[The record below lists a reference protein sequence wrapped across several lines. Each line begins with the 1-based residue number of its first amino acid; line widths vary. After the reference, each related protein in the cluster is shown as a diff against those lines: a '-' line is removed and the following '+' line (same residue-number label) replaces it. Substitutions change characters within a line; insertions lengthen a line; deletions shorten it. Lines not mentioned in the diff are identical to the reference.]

1 MQPIL
6 KSCCGM
12 DIHKKI
18 IVACLLKEEKNG
30 EVKTEIR
37 HFPTLTE
44 DILKMEQWLLENECT
59 HVAMES
65 TSVYWKPIFNI
76 LEDSMKVMVVNA
88 RLIKNV
94 PGRKT
99 DQNDSEWIATL
110 LRHGLLRNSFIPP
123 RDIRDLRDLTR
134 YRVKLVQNATA
145 EKNRIQKILEDAN
158 IKLSSVLSKTFS
170 VSGTEMIKAIIEG
183 GSSPEE
189 IANLARRRLR
199 SKIPELIKALRGHV
213 TDHHRF
219 MLAVSFDHL
228 KYLLERIS
236 KIEQRIEEKL
246 EPHKEI
252 YELLMTIPG
261 VNKHVAASVIAE
273 IGVDMSQFPNSKHL
287 ASWAGVCPGN
297 NESAGKRMSGKTR
310 KGDSSLR
317 VTLTEA
323 AWAASKT
330 KENYLSEK
338 YRRLVHRRG
347 QKRSIMAIAHK
358 ILVIAYN
365 VIDKKEPY
373 KDLGPGY
380 LEQLHK
386 ENSKRNAVNRL
397 RTLGYEVNLTP
408 ASVTG

>member
-12 DIHKKI
+12 DVHKKV
-18 IVACLLKEEKNG
+18 IVACLLREIDNG
-30 EVKTEIR
+30 EVKKEIK
-37 HFPTLTE
+37 HFSTLTE
-44 DILKMEQWLLENECT
+44 DILKMERWLLENECT

-76 LEDSMKVMVVNA
+76 LEDSLKVMVVNA

-110 LRHGLLRNSFIPP
+110 LRHGLLRNSFIPT

-145 EKNRIQKILEDAN
+145 EKNRLQKILEDAN

-183 GSSPEE
+183 ESSPEE
-189 IANLARRRLR
+189 IAELARKRLR

-219 MLAVSFDHL
+219 MMTESFEHLNYLA
-228 KYLLERIS
+228 ERIQE
-236 KIEQRIEEKL
+236 IEQRIEEKL
-246 EPHKEI
+246 EPHKAV

-261 VNKHVAASVIAE
+261 VNKHCAASIIAE
-273 IGVDMSQFPNSKHL
+273 IGVDMSVFPSAKHL

-310 KGDSSLR
+310 KGDAWLS

-330 KENYLSEK
+330 KDNYLSEK

-358 ILVIAYN
+358 ILCIAYN

-373 KDLGPGY
+373 KDLGPDY

-397 RTLGYEVNLTP
+397 KSLGYEVNLTP
-408 ASVTG
+408 TKAIC

>member
-1 MQPIL
+1 
-6 KSCCGM
+6 M
-12 DIHKKI
+12 DVHKKV
-18 IVACLLKEEKNG
+18 IVACLLKENEKG
-30 EVKTEIR
+30 EVEKEIK
-37 HFPTLTE
+37 HYPTLTE
-44 DILKMEQWLLENECT
+44 YILKMEQWLLMNECT
-59 HVAMES
+59 HIAMES

-134 YRVKLVQNATA
+134 YRVKLVQNTTA
-145 EKNRIQKILEDAN
+145 EKNRLQKILEDAN

-183 GSSPEE
+183 ESAPEE
-189 IANLARRRLR
+189 IADLARKRLR
-199 SKIPELIKALRGHV
+199 SKIPELIQALRGHV

-219 MLAVSFDHL
+219 MMMESFEHL
-228 KYLLERIS
+228 NYLLERIHD
-236 KIEQRIEEKL
+236 IEQRIEEML
-246 EPHKEI
+246 EPYSEI

-261 VNKHVAASVIAE
+261 VNKHTAASIIAE
-273 IGVDMSQFPNSKHL
+273 IGVDMSVFPNAQHL

-297 NESAGKRMSGKTR
+297 NESAGKRMSGRTR
-310 KGDSSLR
+310 KGDSWLR

-330 KENYLSEK
+330 KDNYLSEK

-365 VIDKKEPY
+365 VIENKEPY
-373 KDLGPGY
+373 KDLGPDY
-380 LEQLHK
+380 LERLHK

-397 RTLGYEVNLTP
+397 KALGYEVNLTKTK
-408 ASVTG
+408 ATC

>member
-1 MQPIL
+1 MQSIL
-6 KSCCGM
+6 KRCCGM

-18 IVACLLKEEKNG
+18 IVACLLIENENG
-30 EVKTEIR
+30 EAQTEIR
-37 HFPTLTE
+37 HFPTMTE
-44 DILKMEQWLLENECT
+44 DILKLEQWLLENGCT

-76 LEDSMKVMVVNA
+76 LEDSLNVMIVNA

-134 YRVKLVQNATA
+134 YRVKLVQNATS
-145 EKNRIQKILEDAN
+145 EKNRVQKILEDAN
-158 IKLSSVLSKTFS
+158 IKISSVLSKTFS
-170 VSGTEMIKAIIEG
+170 VSGTEMIKAIIQG
-183 GSSPEE
+183 GSSPED
-189 IANLARRRLR
+189 IADMARRRLR
-199 SKIPELIKALRGHV
+199 SKIPELIKALRGNV
-213 TDHHRF
+213 TEHHRF
-219 MLAVSFDHL
+219 MLTEVFDHL
-228 KYLLERIS
+228 NYLSERIQDV
-236 KIEQRIEEKL
+236 EQRIEEKL
-246 EPHKEI
+246 EPHREV

-261 VNKHVAASVIAE
+261 VNKHTAASIIAE
-273 IGVDMSQFPNSKHL
+273 IGVDMSLFPNSKHL

-310 KGDSSLR
+310 KGDRHLR

-330 KENYLSEK
+330 KNNYLCEK
-338 YRRLVHRRG
+338 YRRLAYRRG
-347 QKRSIMAIAHK
+347 KKRSITAIAHK
-358 ILVIAYN
+358 ILCIAYN
-365 VIDKKEPY
+365 VIGKKEPY
-373 KDLGPGY
+373 KDLGPDY
-380 LEQLHK
+380 LEQLHQ

-397 RTLGYEVNLTP
+397 KSLGFEVNLTP
-408 ASVTG
+408 TKAVS